1 MVGMSETTNS
11 PTPIEVPVRT
21 RGWQSM
27 VMVVC
32 AGFMCLAQTAFA
44 AQRFGQDSAV
54 YVWMVFCML
63 VAFAIGFLLLA
74 RSRYPRA
81 TFVAACVVVLV
92 FPYDPILALMA
103 LTALLARRNDMK
115 TTVRAIVAGGFVT
128 LAHSLSLLA
137 LNASALQAES
147 KKLAAEAGSL
157 DAGQLAGQASRIADK
172 TEEIRKQA
180 AGALDEAH
188 SVIDML
194 RHPEQAKAQL
204 APSDETSLTR
214 ESLDALLG
222 DARAAGMRLNTW
234 IDIQQLGQLN
244 RETGKIAYRVLQE
257 GLTNASRHAPGA
269 PVSLELTVN
278 PTVGV
283 HAHVSNPTNPSVPAA
298 SADAT
303 RPAMDSKNAFR
314 TGAGLPGLAERV
326 RQAEGTCRFGFDA
339 RHAFHVDVQLPW
351 VE

>member
-1 MVGMSETTNS
+1 
-11 PTPIEVPVRT
+11 
-21 RGWQSM
+21 
-27 VMVVC
+27 
-32 AGFMCLAQTAFA
+32 
-44 AQRFGQDSAV
+44 
-54 YVWMVFCML
+54 ML

-115 TTVRAIVAGGFVT
+115 TTVRAIVAGGFITLAVQVRDALRPPEASIWHMVFAKPDTGSQYGTDLIMLADDRTIVITAIVAALLELAIATLAGLHIRSRALASLATAKADAADAQVAQLKTTIDSQQLADAIAAEAHDT

-188 SVIDML
+188 ISSAGDRLCMGRVQMARLVERADL
-194 RHPEQAKAQL
+194 PDQL
-204 APSDETSLTR
+204 
-214 ESLDALLG
+214 
-222 DARAAGMRLNTW
+222 
-234 IDIQQLGQLN
+234 
-244 RETGKIAYRVLQE
+244 
-257 GLTNASRHAPGA
+257 
-269 PVSLELTVN
+269 
-278 PTVGV
+278 
-283 HAHVSNPTNPSVPAA
+283 
-298 SADAT
+298 
-303 RPAMDSKNAFR
+303 
-314 TGAGLPGLAERV
+314 
-326 RQAEGTCRFGFDA
+326 
-339 RHAFHVDVQLPW
+339 
-351 VE
+351 